1 LRGKGVPH
9 PSGGPAGD
17 FYVVI
22 KIVVPKDLDDAA
34 SRQLA
39 EIVADKPVDLRGAL
53 KDDA

>member
-1 LRGKGVPH
+1 VPH

-22 KIVVPKDLDDAA
+22 KICVPKDLDDAT
-34 SRQLA
+34 REQLA
-39 EIVADKPVDLRGAL
+39 EIGINNPPDLREAL